1 VDAEWSDKSFLL
13 VGASCGIGMVVCREL
28 LKRGALV
35 TAVTR
40 QAASLT
46 DLLIEFPR
54 TLRVLQKDLHE
65 PGVGLA
71 VAAELS
77 AALSGFVYAAGILKI
92 SPLKFYKQ
100 ADFHS
105 VMRINCEAYLEIC
118 QALLRKSKLLPGS
131 SVVAV
136 SSVMENHAVAGNG
149 LYAASKAALSA
160 ASRVLACELARDR
173 IRVNTVSPGALD
185 TGMTNQ
191 VSGMLSPGAA
201 DKHSESYLLG
211 VGKPS
216 DVAGLIVFLL
226 SQSSRWITGTTSVV
240 DGGFSSL

>member
-1 VDAEWSDKSFLL
+1 MESEWSGKSFLL
-13 VGASCGIGMVVCREL
+13 VGASSGIGMAVCREL
-28 LKRGALV
+28 LKHGALV

-40 QAASLT
+40 QIDKLV
-46 DLLIEFPR
+46 DLLNDFPK
-54 TLRVLQKDLHE
+54 TLRVVQKDLHE
-65 PGVGLA
+65 PGIGLA
-71 VAAELS
+71 IASDLS
-77 AALSGFVYAAGILKI
+77 AGLSGFVYAAGVLKI
-92 SPLKFYKQ
+92 APLKFYRQ
-100 ADFHS
+100 ADFQS

-131 SVVAV
+131 SLVAV

-160 ASRVLACELARDR
+160 ASRVLAFELARER

-185 TGMTNQ
+185 SGMTNQ
-191 VSGMLSPGAA
+191 VSGMLSQGAA
-201 DKHSESYLLG
+201 DKHTEAYPLG

-216 DVAGLIVFLL
+216 DVSGLIVFLL
-226 SQSSRWITGTTSVV
+226 SQSSQWITGTTSVV